1 MCIVVMWP
9 WDNHSVSIIG
19 AHQKNNVESDYGKST
34 WHMQPMIKIVQL
46 VTKMATKIIQNGY
59 NLVDVARF
67 FLTNDENKMPLHP

>member
-1 MCIVVMWP
+1 M
-9 WDNHSVSIIG
+9 HTK
-19 AHQKNNVESDYGKST
+19 KNNVESDYGKSA

-67 FLTNDENKMPLHP
+67 CLTNDENKMPPHP